1 MRVPHFL
8 LFTLGLSASLA
19 LFGCSR
25 ESSVKENVNL
35 KNNHSRVFIFD
46 SPIKDPTAFADSMA
60 NVAVAEADTIPD
72 TLTVTVNDT
81 VYMIGLLPYNVDK
94 IFRFQWTLTKKDG
107 KDTTI
112 IGGNAKPQAWAY
124 AKPGLYEP
132 KFVAFD
138 GNNATDTAGTAT
150 RKAWVI
156 NGNLCL
162 YAQLSCAHT

>member
-46 SPIKDPTAFADSMA
+46 SPIVDPTAFADSMA
-60 NVAVAEADTIPD
+60 NVAVAEGDTIPD

-81 VYMIGLLPYNVDK
+81 EIVGFCCFCICRFG
-94 IFRFQWTLTKKDG
+94 IFNHT
-107 KDTTI
+107 
-112 IGGNAKPQAWAY
+112 
-124 AKPGLYEP
+124 
-132 KFVAFD
+132 AF
-138 GNNATDTAGTAT
+138 NY
-150 RKAWVI
+150 KCI
-156 NGNLCL
+156 FI
-162 YAQLSCAHT
+162 SCAVCFKKCCFIIFVEELLVAECLNVFVDPVKKCGIALADCGSDCILASE